1 MRVNGVDIS
10 VDHGYPAR
18 VIVPNV
24 PGDAQHQVGGRAQ
37 IRGRMRRGLHLGFR
51 RRYGASPLHLLAHL
65 VGFAIV
71 AFALDRIFSGGDVK
85 ELLIWYLGFAI
96 AHDLVFVPAYT
107 GLDRLFRATIARLPL
122 PTRTG
127 IPVINHVRAPAVI
140 SALLLIIYF
149 PLISRRTDGWYF
161 ALSGHHLTHYLRNW
175 LLITAVLFLGSGLI
189 YAARVVRA
197 RARPAR

>member
-1 MRVNGVDIS
+1 
-10 VDHGYPAR
+10 
-18 VIVPNV
+18 
-24 PGDAQHQVGGRAQ
+24 
-37 IRGRMRRGLHLGFR
+37 MRRALRLGFR

-85 ELLIWYLGFAI
+85 ELLVWYLGFAI

-107 GLDRLFRATIARLPL
+107 GLDSLFRATIARVPL

-127 IPVINHVRAPAVI
+127 PPVINHVRAPVVI

-149 PLISRRTDGWYF
+149 PLISSRSGVWF
-161 ALSGHHLTHYLRNW
+161 VELSGHPLTHYLRNW
-175 LLITAVLFLGSGLI
+175 LLVTAVLFLGSGLI
-189 YAARVVRA
+189 YVARVVRA
-197 RARPAR
+197 RVRPPR